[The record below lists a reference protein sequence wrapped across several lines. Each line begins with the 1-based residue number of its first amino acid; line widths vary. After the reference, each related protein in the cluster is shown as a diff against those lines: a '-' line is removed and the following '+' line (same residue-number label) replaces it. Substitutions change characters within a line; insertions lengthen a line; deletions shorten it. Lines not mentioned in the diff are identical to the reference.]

1 MSKQPKQL
9 KTKQEKPAE
18 ELSVM
23 EAVDELSKMAEIDH
37 SLSGEELQEREIKQE
52 KVKQTFRVLHQ
63 YLEHLY
69 EHDKGHFEDPHTR
82 QGVKAIMGMATE
94 AVKKLDR
101 FTVLFKGAHG
111 EGGVQEL
118 KEFQDFQQF
127 YLTKIMKKFEDTL
140 ASEEAWE
147 AEWGGQE
154 TDLLDIQRR
163 GLKDL
168 ETVRRDKEYELFY
181 IRKEDGRPFFNRN
194 LMRHIRL
201 VGEFDESMGDPS
213 GEDPFLKIKLIE
225 DGQLYDSAKQFVVS
239 AKSLIDAFFK
249 EAFKFKEDLFIMGL
263 SKAVMALMLASN
275 PRNLLQNT
283 LGKSVQRYF
292 SDFRRY
298 LREALQSEA
307 YQRAI
312 ETQAEQMEPI
322 MTTALYLVHKLSVLL
337 FSRKPLRREADKF
350 IERVFEKASL
360 HKPLSQE
367 GKNPLWLWNSLL
379 DEDEKL
385 RSLLKHFP
393 NGPLMKTL
401 DVILEGE
408 ERGGFDPIAQENLP
422 YELFT
427 ISGGILN
434 TKVLHLPAPVI
445 QSHVD
450 KVEIANEF
458 RAYLRGIVQK
468 GKKER
473 LLLVN
478 LQNRTAWQEHARAS
492 ALEELQKNAEFTGYL
507 LVFSLPM
514 DTDFYYQSENYES
527 LDDAKTF
534 KSQLLEQ
541 LASGEECGFY
551 IPVAIAGKELT
562 TFAASCVEMIYSLFF
577 AKKEHL
583 TRKNRLDFI
592 ELFYFFLTLY
602 CLEKAR
608 PDYFSFTC
616 KDAIDTGAVMAAGLF
631 SFLKMFG
638 SSPQLNEKERSLL
651 LYLLYA
657 PALTLRERAVDKSRL
672 HRAVSALSLVQ
683 AEIEAQ
689 GAKLRKECNKLF
701 SEPLF
706 DLLRIE
712 EPGL

>member
-1 MSKQPKQL
+1 MAKQPKKL
-9 KTKQEKPAE
+9 KTKQLEPGE

-23 EAVDELSKMAEIDH
+23 EAVDELSKLAEIDH
-37 SLSGEELQEREIKQE
+37 SLSGTELQAREIKQE
-52 KVKQTFRVLHQ
+52 KVKQTFRVLHR

-69 EHDKGHFEDPHTR
+69 EHDKGQFEDPHTR
-82 QGVKAIMGMATE
+82 QGVKAIMGIASE
-94 AVKKLDR
+94 AVKKLDH

-111 EGGVQEL
+111 EGGVSEL

-127 YLTKIMKKFEDTL
+127 YLTKIMKKFEATL

-225 DGQLYDSAKQFVVS
+225 DGQLYESTKHLLSTAKTSIDSFFR
-239 AKSLIDAFFK
+239 DAL
-249 EAFKFKEDLFIMGL
+249 KFKENAFVMGL
-263 SKAVMALMLASN
+263 SKAVMGLMLAAN
-275 PRNLLQNT
+275 PRNLMQNT
-283 LGKSVQRYF
+283 MGKSAVSYF
-292 SDFRRY
+292 SDFQRY
-298 LREALQSEA
+298 LREALQSIE
-307 YQRAI
+307 YQ
-312 ETQAEQMEPI
+312 QALEMPPEQMEPVI
-322 MTTALYLVHKLSVLL
+322 TISLYLAHKLSSLL
-337 FSRKPLRREADKF
+337 FFRKPSRHESDRL
-350 IERVFEKASL
+350 IERTFEKACN

-379 DEDEKL
+379 DDDEKL
-385 RSLLKHFP
+385 RSFLKRFP

-401 DVILEGE
+401 DVLREGE
-408 ERGGFDPIAQENLP
+408 EREGYDPIAQENLP

-427 ISGGILN
+427 ISGGVLG
-434 TKVLHLPAPVI
+434 TKVLHLPSPVT
-445 QSHVD
+445 QLRVD
-450 KVEIANEF
+450 SVDIIKEF
-458 RAYLRGIVQK
+458 QACLRFIVQT

-473 LLLVN
+473 ILVVN
-478 LQNRTAWQEHARAS
+478 LQNRTSWQEHARAA
-492 ALEELQKNAEFTGYL
+492 ALEELQKNAEFTGHL
-507 LVFSLPM
+507 LVISLPM
-514 DTDFYYQSENYES
+514 DTDFYNQSENYEA
-527 LDDAKTF
+527 LDEAKTF

-541 LASGEECGFY
+541 LESGEECGFY
-551 IPVAIAGKELT
+551 IPPFVERKALLA
-562 TFAASCVEMIYSLFF
+562 FAAESIEIIHKTFF
-577 AKKEHL
+577 AKKENL

-592 ELFYFFLTLY
+592 ELFYLFLTLY
-602 CLEKAR
+602 FLEKVQPA
-608 PDYFSFTC
+608 YFSFTC
-616 KDAIDTGAVMAAGLF
+616 KDAIDTGAVMTAELF
-631 SFLKMFG
+631 SLVNMFG
-638 SSPQLNEKERSLL
+638 SDQKFDEKKRTLL
-651 LYLLYA
+651 LSLLYA
-657 PALTLRERAVDKSRL
+657 PALMLRERAVDKSRL
-672 HRAVSALSLVQ
+672 HRAISALSLVQ

-689 GAKLRKECNKLF
+689 GIKLRKECNKPF

-712 EPGL
+712 E